1 MRTLVIMRH
10 AKAVRPDGWADV
22 DRPLTKRGHADAT
35 AAGAWLAATRW
46 HPGVVLCS
54 TSARTRE
61 TWQDVAATLV
71 APQPGAP
78 QPVAPQEVPVRYDE
92 AIYLASPRDLM
103 DVVRAAPPDV
113 ATALLIGHN
122 PGVTMLSAMLDPD
135 GDIGDGLAT
144 SGIAVH
150 TWDGEW
156 VDCGPG
162 IARLAK
168 THTARGSAS

>member
-22 DRPLTKRGHADAT
+22 DRPLTGRGHADAT
-35 AAGAWLAATRW
+35 AAGAWLAASRW

-61 TWQDVAATLV
+61 TWQDVATGFATPD
-71 APQPGAP
+71 AA
-78 QPVAPQEVPVRYDE
+78 EVPVRYDE
-92 AIYLASPRDLM
+92 AIYLASPRDLV
-103 DVVRAAPPDV
+103 DVVRTAPPEV
-113 ATALLIGHN
+113 TTALLIGHN
-122 PGVTMLSAMLDPD
+122 PGVTMLSALLDPD

-150 TWDGEW
+150 TWDGDW
-156 VDCGPG
+156 VDCGPR
-162 IARLAK
+162 IAPLAT

>member
-22 DRPLTKRGHADAT
+22 DRPLTRRGHADAT

-61 TWQDVAATLV
+61 TWQDVATALV
-71 APQPGAP
+71 DSPD
-78 QPVAPQEVPVRYDE
+78 VPVRYDE

-113 ATALLIGHN
+113 TTALLIGHN
-122 PGVTMLSAMLDPD
+122 PGVTMLSATLDPD

-150 TWDGEW
+150 TWNGEW

-162 IARLAK
+162 IAPLAR

>member
-10 AKAVRPDGWADV
+10 AKAVRPGGWADV
-22 DRPLTKRGHADAT
+22 DRPLTSRGHADAR
-35 AAGAWLAATRW
+35 AAGAWLAAAGW

-54 TSARTRE
+54 TSTRTRE
-61 TWQDVAATLV
+61 TWQDVASAFD
-71 APQPGAP
+71 
-78 QPVAPQEVPVRYDE
+78 EVPVRYEE
-92 AIYLASPRDLM
+92 AIYVASPRDLVG
-103 DVVRAAPPDV
+103 VVQTAPADV
-113 ATALLIGHN
+113 ATTLLIGHN
-122 PGVTMLSAMLDPD
+122 PGVTMLSAILDPD

-156 VDCGPG
+156 VDCGPR
-162 IARLAK
+162 IARLAA

>member
-1 MRTLVIMRH
+1 VIMRH

-61 TWQDVAATLV
+61 TWQDVATALA
-71 APQPGAP
+71 APHDA
-78 QPVAPQEVPVRYDE
+78 PVRYDE

-113 ATALLIGHN
+113 TTALLIGHN

-156 VDCGPG
+156 VDCGHRTAPL
-162 IARLAK
+162 AR
-168 THTARGSAS
+168 THTARGSGS

>member
-10 AKAVRPDGWADV
+10 AKAVRPHGLADV
-22 DRPLTKRGHADAT
+22 DRPLTKRGHADAA
-35 AAGAWLAATRW
+35 AAGVWLSATRW

-61 TWQDVAATLV
+61 TWQDVATGLV
-71 APQPGAP
+71 APDSP
-78 QPVAPQEVPVRYDE
+78 EVPVRYDE
-92 AIYLASPRDLM
+92 AIYLASPRDLIE
-103 DVVRAAPPDV
+103 VVRTAPPDV
-113 ATALLIGHN
+113 TTALLIGHN
-122 PGVTMLSAMLDPD
+122 PGVTMLSATLDPD

-156 VDCGPG
+156 VDCGHRA
-162 IARLAK
+162 ARLAM
-168 THTARGSAS
+168 THTARGSVS